1 MKRIKKV
8 KTTENYEIIVEFEN
22 GEKRI
27 KDMKPYLDKGVFKSL
42 KNKEFFKDVKIKFG
56 TVCWG
61 EDIELCADSI
71 YYESKNIK
79 DN

>member
-1 MKRIKKV
+1 MNRIKNV
-8 KTTENYEIIVEFEN
+8 QTTENYEIIVEFEN

-27 KDMKPYLDKGVFKSL
+27 KDIKPYLDKGVFKAL
-42 KNKEFFKDVKIKFG
+42 KNKDFFNEVKIKFG

-71 YYESKNIK
+71 YENSEVLK
-79 DN
+79 

>member
-1 MKRIKKV
+1 MNRIKKV
-8 KTTENYEIIVEFEN
+8 ETTDNYEIIVEFEN

-71 YYESKNIK
+71 YEDSKEF
-79 DN
+79 

>member
-71 YYESKNIK
+71 YEDSKEF
-79 DN
+79 

>member
-1 MKRIKKV
+1 MNRIKNV
-8 KTTENYEIIVEFEN
+8 ETTDNYEIIVEFEN

-42 KNKEFFKDVKIKFG
+42 KNKEFFKAVKIKFG

-61 EDIELCADSI
+61 DDIELCADSI
-71 YYESKNIK
+71 YEESNLV
-79 DN
+79 DD